1 MCTSLAVNNKKTIIG
16 WNLDLLDMEYR
27 VRPTADG
34 VYIEI
39 NDASEGW
46 MPLFGANARGDFVG
60 MPTCWPSDA
69 RSDPTAGAENIILLD
84 VDLLLQK
91 KTLREIR
98 EIAET
103 RPVCSVPGLTFMGS
117 LSDAE
122 GNVLHIVP
130 GQGVRGTAVVLPR
143 PPGGGEQA
151 AGRLQRGL
159 RILPLPLLPHIK
171 AVHLATG
178 MHTDTSSMLTWGA
191 RGYNTERIANVIL
204 GQKADAD
211 VLPKRLTDVQQ
222 NPDDPRTKVPLDVMR
237 KVYYRGRGWKHG
249 IPTYHRLKTLGI
261 VLDAL
266 QTTIQQ
272 GSTHHV
278 EVARQRV
285 HDVNQ
290 PLVLCVVIV

>member
-1 MCTSLAVNNKKTIIG
+1 MCTSLAVNKKKTIIG

-27 VRPTADG
+27 VRPSANG

-84 VDLLLQK
+84 VDLLLQR

-98 EIAET
+98 EIAEM

-130 GQGVRGTAVVLPR
+130 GQGVRWYEKPPYAVLTNFSPFKGDAETHPWMGLDRYRKAEALLRDAPEDFGVEDCFAVLRAVAQTVCPTVVSMVFDVSER
-143 PPGGGEQA
+143 TVYWCEN
-151 AGRLQRGL
+151 REWNRIRKRTL
-159 RILPLPLLPHIK
+159 R
-171 AVHLATG
+171 
-178 MHTDTSSMLTWGA
+178 S
-191 RGYNTERIANVIL
+191 
-204 GQKADAD
+204 
-211 VLPKRLTDVQQ
+211 
-222 NPDDPRTKVPLDVMR
+222 
-237 KVYYRGRGWKHG
+237 
-249 IPTYHRLKTLGI
+249 
-261 VLDAL
+261 
-266 QTTIQQ
+266 
-272 GSTHHV
+272 
-278 EVARQRV
+278 
-285 HDVNQ
+285 
-290 PLVLCVVIV
+290 